1 MRRYGHVGHGDVGHG
16 DTEVRRKLVSSCS
29 PGLCA
34 SVASFSVANTAM
46 NAIEAREAHKV
57 YGRSGRR
64 KQFATLVED
73 V

>member
-1 MRRYGHVGHGDVGHG
+1 MAGI
-16 DTEVRRKLVSSCS
+16 
-29 PGLCA
+29 
-34 SVASFSVANTAM
+34 SVANTAM
-46 NAIEAREAHKV
+46 NAIEAREVHKV